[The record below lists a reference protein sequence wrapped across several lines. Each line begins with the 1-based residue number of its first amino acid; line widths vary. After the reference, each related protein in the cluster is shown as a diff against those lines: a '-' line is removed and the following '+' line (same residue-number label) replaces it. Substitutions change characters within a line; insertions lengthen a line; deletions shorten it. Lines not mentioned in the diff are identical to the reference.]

1 MSDQNKLPTDPPEQD
16 PPAPPPAQKPK
27 KPRKPRAKKQKVV
40 VKQKS
45 WIARW
50 FSSIKPTPARIQKII
65 DLSTKIFT
73 GIITAPAT
81 WLLAE
86 EHLAYIPAEYRIIVQ
101 IASIGVVEGLFFG
114 SLWKLETNKELA
126 DSEKITNSIVLWIAY
141 GLVVL
146 VGFEQEGATAIIFRL
161 AIALYLFRVTQASI
175 AYGIRKRR
183 ERATGERRSKLVRLV
198 GWYLNQQIAMRNMRA
213 EAAVRKAIIIA
224 QETARVK
231 AIQQKQEA
239 FNAAALLE
247 VERSADMLML
257 PLPEAGMTPI
267 PESDKSTPPVAPTK
281 TGPSRSTKQPKV
293 VARRINQTADQKYAI
308 EVVDGDVVGRCP
320 VCHKQHAG
328 VSRRSVIGQI
338 NGHMK
343 SHPKMSGSVGG
354 SQFEAVNSN

>member
-1 MSDQNKLPTDPPEQD
+1 MSDQIQPPVPPEDPPL
-16 PPAPPPAQKPK
+16 PPEQKPK
-27 KPRKPRAKKQKVV
+27 KPRKPRAKKQKAV
-40 VKQKS
+40 VKQRS
-45 WIARW
+45 WFARLL
-50 FSSIKPTPARIQKII
+50 SSIKPTPARIQKVI

-86 EHLAYIPAEYRIIVQ
+86 THLAYIPAEYRIFVQ

-146 VGFEQEGATAIIFRL
+146 VGFEQEGATALIFRL

-183 ERATGERRSKLVRLV
+183 ERAVGEQRSKLVRLV
-198 GWYLNQQIAMRNMRA
+198 GWFLHQQVTLRNMRA
-213 EAAVRKAIIIA
+213 EANVRKAIILA
-224 QETARVK
+224 HETARVK

-239 FNAAALLE
+239 FNNAALLE
-247 VERSADMLML
+247 IERSAEVLML
-257 PLPEAGMTPI
+257 PLPAAETTTAAKSNQHT
-267 PESDKSTPPVAPTK
+267 STPAPTK
-281 TGPSRSTKQPKV
+281 TGPTKQTKSGRQPTV
-293 VARRINQTADQKYAI
+293 TARRISQTADQKYGI
-308 EVVDGDVVGRCP
+308 EVIDGEVVGRCP
-320 VCHKQHAG
+320 ICQKEHTG
-328 VSRRSVIGQI
+328 ITRRSVIGQI

-343 SHPKMSGSVGG
+343 SHPKILPMTAGIGR
-354 SQFEAVNSN
+354 QEAVN